1 MKDDKEAFIFTLKNF
16 FGVEPTRYKKKK
28 ESEYAIFCCNNDG
41 PTFGNG
47 GSFRSAIATADKCN
61 NENSC
66 IINNDGTHGY
76 ECHHRYSR
84 SLFTHT
90 ADLNKWNCFSVFDY
104 EVYALY

>member
-47 GSFRSAIATADKCN
+47 GSFRSAIA
-61 NENSC
+61 
-66 IINNDGTHGY
+66 
-76 ECHHRYSR
+76 
-84 SLFTHT
+84 